1 MTKCKL
7 TGRIDDVKH
16 NVRYKLLHVNNEFY
30 LIDLQKNILSY
41 IFPMINWFPKSC
53 YKIDSEAYEKLLNKG
68 VYKKSNTSMIMGC
81 IVLFSVLLRPLLNY
95 VYAPISVFVGISM
108 VLVALTLT
116 VILQIFFRKKTELFK
131 SNLPTTCKLT
141 IIPKLKHLI
150 YFIIFYVY
158 SILFLLIGYTMLFI
172 YKEINYLMYL
182 AWFLQMIIF
191 TFINIVS
198 YNKEVVTVKLPR
210 NESREMF

>member
-16 NVRYKLLHVNNEFY
+16 NVRYKLLHVNNEYY

-41 IFPMINWFPKSC
+41 VFPMINWFPKSC

-108 VLVALTLT
+108 VLVALTIT
-116 VILQIFFRKKTELFK
+116 IILQLFFRKKTEIFK
-131 SNLPTTCKLT
+131 SNFPSTCKLT

-150 YFIIFYVY
+150 CLVIFYLY
-158 SILFLLIGYTMLFI
+158 SILILYAGFDMLFGDKKNQLCNVLSVF
-172 YKEINYLMYL
+172 YP
-182 AWFLQMIIF
+182 
-191 TFINIVS
+191 INIFFV
-198 YNKEVVTVKLPR
+198 Y
-210 NESREMF
+210 

>member
-1 MTKCKL
+1 
-7 TGRIDDVKH
+7 
-16 NVRYKLLHVNNEFY
+16 
-30 LIDLQKNILSY
+30 
-41 IFPMINWFPKSC
+41 
-53 YKIDSEAYEKLLNKG
+53 
-68 VYKKSNTSMIMGC
+68 MIMGC

-108 VLVALTLT
+108 VLVALTIT
-116 VILQIFFRKKTELFK
+116 IILQIFFRKKTVLFK
-131 SNLPTTCKLT
+131 SNFPSTCKLT

-158 SILFLLIGYTMLFI
+158 SILFLSIGYTMLFI
-172 YKEINYLMYL
+172 YKEINYFMYL
-182 AWFLQMIIF
+182 AWFLQLIIF

-210 NESREMF
+210 NKSREIF

>member
-41 IFPMINWFPKSC
+41 VFPMINWFPKSC

-68 VYKKSNTSMIMGC
+68 VHKKSNTSMIMGC
-81 IVLFSVLLRPLLNY
+81 IVLFSVLLRPLLKY

-116 VILQIFFRKKTELFK
+116 VILQLFFRKKTEIYK

-158 SILFLLIGYTMLFI
+158 SILFLSIGYTMLFV
-172 YKEINYLMYL
+172 YKEINYIMYL
-182 AWFLQMIIF
+182 VWFLQMIIF

-198 YNKEVVTVKLPR
+198 YNKEIVTVKLLK
-210 NESREMF
+210 NE

>member
-16 NVRYKLLHVNNEFY
+16 NVRYKLLHVNNEYY

-41 IFPMINWFPKSC
+41 VFPMINWFPKSC

-108 VLVALTLT
+108 VLVALTIT
-116 VILQIFFRKKTELFK
+116 IILQLFFRKKTEIFK
-131 SNLPTTCKLT
+131 SNFPSTCKLT

-150 YFIIFYVY
+150 CLVIFYLY
-158 SILFLLIGYTMLFI
+158 SILILYAGFDMLFGD
-172 YKEINYLMYL
+172 KKINYVMYL
-182 AWFLQMIIF
+182 ACFIQLIF
-191 TFINIVS
+191 FSFINIVS
-198 YNKEVVTVKLPR
+198 YNKEVVRVKLPR
-210 NESREMF
+210 NESQEMF

>member
-1 MTKCKL
+1 MTKYKL

-41 IFPMINWFPKSC
+41 VFPMINWFPKSC
-53 YKIDSEAYEKLLNKG
+53 YKIDSEAYEKLLNRG

-95 VYAPISVFVGISM
+95 VYAPISLFVGVSM

-116 VILQIFFRKKTELFK
+116 VILQIFFRKKTEIFK
-131 SNLPTTCKLT
+131 SNFPTTCKLT

-172 YKEINYLMYL
+172 YKEINYIMYL

>member
-16 NVRYKLLHVNNEFY
+16 NVRYKLLHVNNEYY

-41 IFPMINWFPKSC
+41 VFPMINWFPKSC

-108 VLVALTLT
+108 VLVALTITIIVQL
-116 VILQIFFRKKTELFK
+116 FFSKKDEVFK
-131 SNLPTTCKLT
+131 STLPSTCTLT
-141 IIPKLKHLI
+141 IFPKPKPPI
-150 YFIIFYVY
+150 
-158 SILFLLIGYTMLFI
+158 
-172 YKEINYLMYL
+172 
-182 AWFLQMIIF
+182 
-191 TFINIVS
+191 
-198 YNKEVVTVKLPR
+198 
-210 NESREMF
+210 